1 MKIYRVGGAVRDTIL
16 GLPVQDIDYVVVGST
31 PEQMVAAGYTPVG
44 KDFPVFLHPE
54 TQAEYALARSERKSA
69 PGYHGFV
76 FHCAPDVTLEQ
87 DLLRRDLTINAM
99 AIADDAADPT
109 IIDPFHGQRDLKAK
123 VFRHVSDAFSED
135 PVRILRIARFS
146 ARFNQFSIAPETM
159 QLMRGMVSAGEVDT
173 LVAERIWQEVARGLM
188 EVQPSRMLQVLHDCG
203 ALARIMPEL
212 ELKGWNDN
220 AQLLQVADF
229 AAQEKQS
236 LAVRWAALL
245 IDTGADASCE
255 AARTLCAR
263 IKTPSEVRDIT
274 LIATREHQSIHDAAN
289 LSATAC
295 VRLLERCDAMRRP
308 ERFGEILQ
316 AVRCFYLLTASHFPQ
331 QILLEKS
338 LHAALSI
345 PARQIAQSTA
355 QRFPNQPQRI
365 AEEILTARVNA
376 VQQFMPGR
384 HQS

>member
-109 IIDPFHGQRDLKAK
+109 IIDPFHGQRDLAAK

-159 QLMRGMVSAGEVDT
+159 QLMRAMVSAGEVDT

-212 ELKGWNDN
+212 ELKGWNDD
-220 AQLLQVADF
+220 AHLLQVADF

-245 IDTGADASCE
+245 IDTGVETSCE

-263 IKTPSEVRDIT
+263 IKVPSEVRDIA
-274 LIATREHQSIHDAAN
+274 LIATREHQPIHDAAN
-289 LSATAC
+289 LSAKAC

-308 ERFGEILQ
+308 ERFAEMLQ
-316 AVRCFYLLTASHFPQ
+316 AVRCFHLRAASDFPQ
-331 QILLEKS
+331 QTLLEKS
-338 LHAALSI
+338 LNAALSI

-365 AEEILTARVNA
+365 AEEILTARVAA
-376 VQQFMPGR
+376 VQQLLPGR
-384 HQS
+384 QQS